1 MRGALLVVFVTVVN
15 QALPFIKL
23 TVNKIV
29 ITLLMMV
36 KQKKNDD
43 GSDETS
49 YTRASNRLAGPS

>member
-1 MRGALLVVFVTVVN
+1 MRGALLVVSVVN

-23 TVNKIV
+23 TVNTIV